1 VGDPRQ
7 GSAAT
12 PAGRVARSAAAAALI
27 AAQALAA
34 CAGPAGA
41 GPSAAGPVPAAAEPP
56 PWEAGNPVRPL
67 PAAPLGSGADFSL
80 VPWVTPEKVR
90 LGRWL
95 FYDARLSAD
104 GTISC
109 ATCHRPDLAFS
120 EGEPVSTGIRGQ
132 KGTRKAPPILNAA
145 FPLQPGWFWDGRAAS
160 LAEQA
165 RGPMENPVEMGNTH
179 AGVVAA
185 VGRLGGYRRYF
196 REAFGDE
203 GIDIQRIS
211 EAIAAYEATR
221 LSGNSPFD
229 RYQAG
234 DDGAL
239 SEEAQEGRDLFFGR
253 ARCAACHLGPGLAD
267 GKFHNVGVGWTVPAS
282 GEPPESGFADPG
294 RRAVTKDPAD
304 TGAFKTPT
312 LRDLTRRAPYM
323 HDGSEPTLWSVVRYY
338 MNGGNENPWLDPA
351 MAEVVVRPCEISAL
365 VAFLES
371 LDGEGWADNAPPG
384 FPQ

>member
-1 VGDPRQ
+1 MAYVRE
-7 GSAAT
+7 GSTRRTGGSVRPVAA
-12 PAGRVARSAAAAALI
+12 SAAAAALV
-27 AAQALAA
+27 LAA
-34 CAGPAGA
+34 CAGPASA
-41 GPSAAGPVPAAAEPP
+41 GPSAPSPVASAPP
-56 PWEAGNPVRPL
+56 PWEAANPVRPL
-67 PAAPLGSGADFSL
+67 PPPPLGSGADFSA

-109 ATCHRPDLAFS
+109 ATCHQPERAFG
-120 EGEPVSTGIRGQ
+120 EDEPVSTGIRGQ

-145 FPLQPGWFWDGRAAS
+145 FPLYPAWFWDGRAAS

-165 RGPMENPVEMGNTH
+165 KGPMENPVEMGHTH
-179 AGVVAA
+179 AGVVAT
-185 VGRLGGYRRYF
+185 VSRLAGYRPYF

-203 GIDIQRIS
+203 GVDIDRIS

-221 LSGNSPFD
+221 LSGNSAFD
-229 RYQAG
+229 RFQAG
-234 DDGAL
+234 DEKAL
-239 SEEAQEGRDLFFGR
+239 SDEAREGRDLFFGR
-253 ARCAACHLGPGLAD
+253 ARCSACHLGPALAD
-267 GKFHNVGVGWTVPAS
+267 GKFHNVGIGWKDPAP

-323 HDGSEPTLWSVVRYY
+323 HDGSEPTLWGVVRYY
-338 MNGGNENPWLDPA
+338 MQGGNENPWLDPA
-351 MAEVVVRPCEISAL
+351 MAEADFRPCEVSAL

-371 LDGEGWADNAPPG
+371 LDGEGWADVAPPS
-384 FPQ
+384 FPR

>member
-1 VGDPRQ
+1 MGREREGTSAGAAGRTARPAA
-7 GSAAT
+7 SAAL
-12 PAGRVARSAAAAALI
+12 VAAL
-27 AAQALAA
+27 ALGA
-34 CAGPAGA
+34 CAGAPGAAARAPAAGA
-41 GPSAAGPVPAAAEPP
+41 PP
-56 PWEAGNPVRPL
+56 PWEAANPLRPL
-67 PAAPLGSGADFSL
+67 PAPPLGSGADFSL

-95 FYDARLSAD
+95 FHDARLSAD

-109 ATCHRPDLAFS
+109 GTCHQAELAFS
-120 EGEPVSTGIRGQ
+120 EDEPVSTGVRGQ

-145 FPLQPGWFWDGRAAS
+145 FPLQPGWFWDGRAGS

-165 RGPMENPVEMGNTH
+165 RGPMESPVEMGNTH

-185 VGRLGGYRRYF
+185 VGRLEGYRPYF
-196 REAFGDE
+196 REAFGDAR
-203 GIDIQRIS
+203 IDIDRIS

-221 LSGNSPFD
+221 LSGNSAYD

-234 DDGAL
+234 DDRAL
-239 SEEAQEGRDLFFGR
+239 SEEALEGRDLFFGR
-253 ARCAACHLGPGLAD
+253 ARCSACHLGPTLAD
-267 GKFHNVGVGWTVPAS
+267 GKFHNVGIGWKAPAP
-282 GEPPESGFADPG
+282 GQPAEAGFADLG
-294 RRAVTKDPAD
+294 RRAVTRDPAD

-323 HDGSEPTLWSVVRYY
+323 HDGSEPTLRGVVRYY

-351 MAEVVVRPCEISAL
+351 MAEVEVRPCEISAL

-371 LDGEGWADNAPPG
+371 LDGEGWADRAPPS